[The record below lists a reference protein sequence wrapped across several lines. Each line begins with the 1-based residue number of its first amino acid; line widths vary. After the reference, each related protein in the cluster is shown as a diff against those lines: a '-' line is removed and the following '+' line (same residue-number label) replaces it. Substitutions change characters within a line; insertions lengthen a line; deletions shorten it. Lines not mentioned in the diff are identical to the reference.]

1 MSDTAAAASG
11 TTTTTAT
18 GEQAGG
24 ENGEQA
30 TQQQAQQPAPKP
42 QPTPA
47 AQQQAPKAAEVIAEP
62 WNDPAAAKAEIEKL
76 RKENGDAR
84 VNAKAA
90 ARAEGQ
96 TELAKALAP
105 LLGIE
110 LPGEEAATPE
120 QLAQQVTSVTGERDT
135 ARFDAAVAQ
144 AAWEAGVDPSR
155 ADYLAFKLSKNPD
168 IAGADPTSA
177 DFAGKLKASID
188 GLLAEDATLKRSG
201 TAQASGVEQIAG
213 SGGADTITPEKFAKM
228 SLADRQNLYN
238 TDRETYDRLTGN

>member
-1 MSDTAAAASG
+1 MSDTAPAAAPAA
-11 TTTTTAT
+11 TAPE
-18 GEQAGG
+18 GQ
-24 ENGEQA
+24 QPA
-30 TQQQAQQPAPKP
+30 TPAAPAATPPATPAPAPKP
-42 QPTPA
+42 AAPA
-47 AQQQAPKAAEVIAEP
+47 APAEQPKAAEVIAEP

-90 ARAEGQ
+90 AKTEGQ

-110 LPGEEAATPE
+110 LPGEQAATPE
-120 QLAQQVTSVTGERDT
+120 QLTQQVTTVTTERDT

-144 AAWEAGVDPSR
+144 AAWAAGIDPSK

-177 DFAGKLKASID
+177 EFAGKLKASID
-188 GLLAEDATLKRSG
+188 GLMAEDATLKRSG
-201 TAQASGVEQIAG
+201 TVQASGVEAPAG
-213 SGGADTITPEKFAKM
+213 SGGSDTITPEKFANM
-228 SLADRQNLYN
+228 SMAERTKLYQ
-238 TDRETYDRLTGN
+238 TDRATYDRLTGNA

>member
-1 MSDTAAAASG
+1 MSDTAAAPSG
-11 TTTTTAT
+11 TTTTTTT

-24 ENGEQA
+24 TATGEQ
-30 TQQQAQQPAPKP
+30 QQTVETPTPKPAP
-42 QPTPA
+42 PA

-62 WNDPAAAKAEIEKL
+62 WNDPAAAKATIEQL
-76 RKENGDAR
+76 RKEAGDAR
-84 VNAKAA
+84 TNAKAA
-90 ARAEGQ
+90 AKTEGQ
-96 TELAKALAP
+96 AELAKALAP

-110 LPGEEAATPE
+110 LPGEQAATPE
-120 QLAQQVTSVTGERDT
+120 QLTQQVTTVTTERDT

-238 TDRETYDRLTGN
+238 TDRATYDRLTGN

>member
-1 MSDTAAAASG
+1 MSDTAAAPSG
-11 TTTTTAT
+11 TTTTTTT

-24 ENGEQA
+24 TATGEQ
-30 TQQQAQQPAPKP
+30 QQTVETPTPKPAP
-42 QPTPA
+42 PA
-47 AQQQAPKAAEVIAEP
+47 TQQQAPKAAEVVAEP

-84 VNAKAA
+84 INAKAA
-90 ARAEGQ
+90 AKTEGQ
-96 TELAKALAP
+96 AELAKALAP

-110 LPGEEAATPE
+110 LPGEQAATPE
-120 QLAQQVTSVTGERDT
+120 QLTQQVTTVTTERDT

-144 AAWEAGVDPSR
+144 AAWLAGVDPSK
-155 ADYLAFKLSKNPD
+155 ADYLAFKLSKNAD
-168 IAGADPTSA
+168 IAKADPTSA
-177 DFAGKLKASID
+177 DFADKLKASID
-188 GLLAEDATLKRSG
+188 GLMAEDATLKRSG

>member
-11 TTTTTAT
+11 TTTTTTT

-24 ENGEQA
+24 ENGGENG
-30 TQQQAQQPAPKP
+30 QQQAVETPKP

-62 WNDPAAAKAEIEKL
+62 WNDPAAAKETIERL

-84 VNAKAA
+84 ANAKAA
-90 ARAEGQ
+90 AKTEGQ
-96 TELAKALAP
+96 AELAKALAP

-110 LPGEEAATPE
+110 LPGDQPATPE
-120 QLAQQVTSVTGERDT
+120 QLTQQVTTVTGERDT
-135 ARFDAAVAQ
+135 SRFEAAVAL
-144 AAWEAGVDPSR
+144 AAWQAGVDPAK
-155 ADYLAFKLSKNPD
+155 ADYLAFKLSKSD
-168 IAGADPTSA
+168 IGKADPTSA
-177 DFAGKLKASID
+177 DFADKLKASID

-238 TDRETYDRLTGN
+238 SDRATYDRLTGN